1 MRTTKLLKIMADKK
15 PRTLKQL
22 AADAGMPVDQVH
34 RSMVSLLR
42 SEFAASAPVKY
53 QITPRGVARSKW
65 RPLTRAEI
73 NERSNNWIRDR
84 RIAARAAAAEKAH
97 ALDESARTLCARAPN
112 SVFALGGLY
121 E

>member
-1 MRTTKLLKIMADKK
+1 MRTPALLKIMADKK

-22 AADAGMPVDQVH
+22 AAEAGMPVDQVH

-42 SEFAASAPVKY
+42 SEFAASEPVKY
-53 QITPRGVARSKW
+53 QITDRGVARSKW

-84 RIAARAAAAEKAH
+84 RIAARAAAAEKAN
-97 ALDESARTLCARAPN
+97 ALDQSARTMRASAPN
-112 SVFALGGLY
+112 SVFALGGP
-121 E
+121 

>member
-1 MRTTKLLKIMADKK
+1 MRTTALLKIMADNK
-15 PRTLKQL
+15 PRSLKQL
-22 AADAGMPVDQVH
+22 AAESGMSVEKVH
-34 RSMVSLLR
+34 LSMVSLLR
-42 SEFAASAPVKY
+42 SEFAASEPVKY

-84 RIAARAAAAEKAH
+84 RIAARTAAAEKAH

-112 SVFALGGLY
+112 SVFALGGL
-121 E
+121 